1 MNSLRPKARSRGSE
15 RWLILGIH
23 RNRGRTAVRVAQ
35 GSPIG
40 VHAARLADPE
50 WTDCEFVFV
59 AGPDVEPLLEASLDA
74 LLGMMEG
81 ARRPA
86 LILLPWKAPP
96 EWELR
101 FDGQVRSF
109 GCGRATF
116 RSLVARA
123 AERPVEGLC
132 FALLDD
138 IMNQRLAV
146 DRLAVRQLPYGAMTG
161 REACPTMSLI
171 MAHRGRRQYLSTA
184 LRYISRAIGPNVRP
198 RIGLDEDEP
207 TAYASIAAHY
217 PEAQFFRLVPAGA
230 GPYVVRQE
238 LARRSKEPL
247 LVFHD
252 SDDVSCYD
260 RFVRQEELL
269 RSAGCDLVG
278 CHELR
283 VDEMEKE
290 VTAIR
295 FPLDVTA
302 SLKAQ
307 GGHRLWHPTTMVKRE
322 AFWSSGG
329 FSTDRKIA
337 NDSQFLLRAHFG
349 MEIRNLDGFVY
360 LRRKHRSAL
369 TVAPGTALD
378 HPIRQQLSK
387 AWLRDFEAVKRGEM
401 RLEESSLWP
410 VAGTARHRL
419 YRM

>member
-1 MNSLRPKARSRGSE
+1 MIFFFFFQAE
-15 RWLILGIH
+15 DGI
-23 RNRGRTAVRVAQ
+23 RDYKVTGVQTCAL
-35 GSPIG
+35 PI
-40 VHAARLADPE
+40 
-50 WTDCEFVFV
+50 C
-59 AGPDVEPLLEASLDA
+59 
-74 LLGMMEG
+74 
-81 ARRPA
+81 
-86 LILLPWKAPP
+86 
-96 EWELR
+96 
-101 FDGQVRSF
+101 
-109 GCGRATF
+109 
-116 RSLVARA
+116 
-123 AERPVEGLC
+123 
-132 FALLDD
+132 
-138 IMNQRLAV
+138 
-146 DRLAVRQLPYGAMTG
+146 
-161 REACPTMSLI
+161 
-171 MAHRGRRQYLSTA
+171 
-184 LRYISRAIGPNVRP
+184 YIRRAIGPNVRP
-198 RIGLDEDEP
+198 RIGLDEDDP
-207 TAYASIAAHY
+207 TAYASIASRY

-302 SLKAQ
+302 SLQAE
-307 GGHRLWHPTTMVKRE
+307 GGHRLWHPMTMVKRD

-349 MEIRNLDGFVY
+349 MTIRNLDGFVY
-360 LRRKHRSAL
+360 LRRRHRSAL
-369 TVAPGTALD
+369 TVAPATALD

>member
-1 MNSLRPKARSRGSE
+1 MNSRRPKDRSRVSDK
-15 RWLILGIH
+15 WLILGI
-23 RNRGRTAVRVAQ
+23 NRDRGSTAVRVAK

-40 VHAARLADPE
+40 ARAARLADPE
-50 WTDCEFVFV
+50 RTDCDFVFV
-59 AGPDVEPLLEASLDA
+59 VGPDVEPLLEASLDA
-74 LLGMMEG
+74 LLGTMEG

-86 LILLPWKAPP
+86 LILLPWMAPP
-96 EWELR
+96 EWAMR

-109 GCGRATF
+109 VCGRATF
-116 RSLVARA
+116 RSLAARA
-123 AERPVEGLC
+123 AECPVEGLC
-132 FALLDD
+132 FALLDG
-138 IMNQRLAV
+138 IMNQHLAV
-146 DRLAVRQLPYGAMTG
+146 DRLAVRQLPFGMTG
-161 REACPTMSLI
+161 QEACPTKASLI
-171 MAHRGRRQYLSTA
+171 MAHRGRRLHLSTA
-184 LRYISRAIGPNVRP
+184 LRYISRAVRP
-198 RIGLDEDEP
+198 GVRTRIGLDEDDP

-252 SDDVSCYD
+252 SDDISCYD
-260 RFVRQEELL
+260 RFIAQEEEL
-269 RSAGCDLVG
+269 RGAGCDLVG
-278 CHELR
+278 CHEMR

-302 SLKAQ
+302 SLNAH
-307 GGHRLWHPTTMVKRE
+307 GGHRLWHPTTMVKRD

-337 NDSQFLLRAHFG
+337 NDTQFLLRAHFG
-349 MEIRNLDGFVY
+349 MKIRNLDGFVY

-369 TVAPGTALD
+369 TVAPATALD
-378 HPIRQQLSK
+378 QPIRQQLSK
-387 AWLRDFEAVKRGEM
+387 VWLRDFEAVKRGEM
-401 RLEESSLWP
+401 RIEESSLWP
-410 VAGTARHRL
+410 VAGTRRHRL